1 MRAIRQR
8 TSHTALCGVFVISLL
23 ALNPCVAS
31 AQDQPRSNV
40 VLDVAKAVVFDPT
53 TYAPATL
60 SYTSLRMDWKTSQ
73 TLFQQ
78 GWLEH
83 NRLFT
88 VSGRPDDTP
97 ISYEAGNRQIR
108 RMALLHLQ
116 ESVINNVSA
125 QIFERV
131 LTGKYPQHRTL
142 FKTLGWVERI
152 GFASYVSYLASVN
165 HFKQSQLN
173 VEMAKEYGYLR

>member
-1 MRAIRQR
+1 MRAIKQKT
-8 TSHTALCGVFVISLL
+8 TSTAVCGLFLSLL
-23 ALNPCVAS
+23 VLTPSVAL

-53 TYAPATL
+53 TYAPASF
-60 SYTSLRMDWKTSQ
+60 SYASQRMDWKTSQ

-88 VSGRPDDTP
+88 VSGKPNDTP
-97 ISYEAGNRQIR
+97 ISFQEGNRQIA

-116 ESVINNVSA
+116 ESVVNNVSA

-131 LTGKYPQHRTL
+131 LADKYPQHRKM

-165 HFKQSQLN
+165 HFKQSQRN
-173 VEMAKEYGYLR
+173 VAMARERGYIQ

>member
-1 MRAIRQR
+1 MRIIQQR
-8 TSHTALCGVFVISLL
+8 TSRAAICGLFLSLFIMTPALS
-23 ALNPCVAS
+23 S
-31 AQDQPRSNV
+31 AQDDGQRNV

-60 SYTSLRMDWKTSQ
+60 SYVSQRMDWKTSQ

-83 NRLFT
+83 NNRFT

-97 ISYEAGNRQIR
+97 ISFEAGNRQIAR
-108 RMALLHLQ
+108 TALLHLQ
-116 ESVINNVSA
+116 QSVVNNVA
-125 QIFERV
+125 TQVFERV
-131 LTGKYPQHRTL
+131 LANKYPEHRKL

-165 HFKQSQLN
+165 HFQHSQRN
-173 VEMAKEYGYLR
+173 MRMAREHGYLR